1 MTAKGEPINILVID
15 TEGLGALDEDSN
27 HDTKIFSLAL
37 LLSSYFIYNSVGSID
52 ETALQNLSLVINL
65 TKHIHLKAQATE
77 DIDPEEY
84 AKYFPAFMWVVR
96 DFTLQ
101 LMDED
106 GEPISSKDY
115 FEKSLEPQKGFS
127 DSIEQKNRIRR
138 LLKSFFVERDCCTI
152 VRPLTKEE
160 DLQNLENMDMNELR
174 AEFVKQVM
182 ELRHKIV
189 NRMKPKTLNGKEING
204 EMLCNL
210 AQTYI
215 TAINK
220 GVVPNIE
227 NAWTYICKNEC
238 AKAFHGALESYDGTL
253 KDLAYAKIPME
264 EIELRQ
270 YHKDAKQI
278 AVQEFKEKAVGNMS
292 TDFMKDLQLKIKQK
306 FTTIK
311 AENEKECR
319 VLFYL

>member
-1 MTAKGEPINILVID
+1 MVD

-37 LLSSYFIYNSVGSID
+37 LLSSFFIYNSVGSID

-65 TKHIHLKAQATE
+65 TKHIRLKAQGNE

-84 AKYFPAFMWVVR
+84 ARYFPAFMWVVR

-138 LLKSFFVERDCCTI
+138 LLKSFFSERDCCTM

-160 DLQNLENMDMNELR
+160 DLQNLENMKLEELR
-174 AEFVKQVM
+174 PEFVEQVM
-182 ELRHKIV
+182 QLRRKII
-189 NRMKPKTLNGKEING
+189 NRMKPKTLNGKNLNG

-215 TAINK
+215 NAINK

-227 NAWTYICKNEC
+227 NAWTYISKNEC
-238 AKAFHGALESYDGTL
+238 TKAFHGALEKYDFTL
-253 KDLAYAKIPME
+253 KDLAYPKIPME
-264 EIELRQ
+264 ELELRQ
-270 YHKDAKQI
+270 CHKEAKQT
-278 AVQEFKEKAVGNMS
+278 ALSEFNEKAVGPIAK
-292 TDFMKDLQLKIKQK
+292 DYMKDLNLKLKQK
-306 FTTIK
+306 YTTIRT
-311 AENEKECR
+311 ENERETR
-319 VLFYL
+319 VISFQ